1 MIQFPIA
8 AQESPANAIACY
20 QKIFDFA
27 SENVF
32 ALSGFSYEVIINE
45 NVIARTEDAVVQIQ
59 IPIEKI

>member
-27 SENVF
+27 SENGFV
-32 ALSGFSYEVIINE
+32 LCGFSYEIIINE
-45 NVIARTEDAVVQIQ
+45 NVIDRTEDAVVQIE
-59 IPIEKI
+59 IPIKK